1 MVLLLALLSMVIEP
15 SGLMTVLSVSL
26 SSEIVY
32 VSLLLWDMVVKEE
45 NLDEVKSR
53 VTALCEKYPLYK

>member
-45 NLDEVKSR
+45 KRFCLVPPETVYF
-53 VTALCEKYPLYK
+53 CPLLLP